1 MVKDMTNG
9 NIAKHLI
16 YYSIPLILGNL
27 FQLTYNAVDSII
39 VGKCAGES
47 ALAAVGAA
55 SPVMNIVILGINGLC
70 IGASVLM
77 SEFFGGGKQEDFR
90 REFSTTLLFGT
101 IFSLSVMVLGLLLS
115 GSILRLLKVPEE
127 ILDMSVLYLRIIF
140 CGLPFTCFYNAY
152 ASGMRS
158 VGDSKTPV
166 NFLAF
171 ASVLNA
177 ALDYLFI
184 AIFRWGVAGA
194 AVATVIAQAVSA
206 LLCVG
211 YVYRKLP
218 LLALQGKELRIHKD
232 LLGQTLRHG
241 SVTALQQ
248 ATQPIGKLLIQ
259 GMVNE
264 LGVAAIATFNA
275 VSRVDDFAFTPEQS
289 ISHGMMTFIAQNR
302 GAKKK
307 DRVHSGLRVGLT
319 VEFGY
324 WVIICLVILLLRT
337 PIMRLFASADQTE
350 MIALGSAY
358 LLRMAFFYIMPAFT
372 NGMQGFFRGVGNMN
386 ITFIST
392 FIQISI
398 RVICI
403 AIMMPYMGL
412 VAVAYASLIG
422 WACMLLFEVPY
433 YFKYKREGLHLPQ

>member
-1 MVKDMTNG
+1 M
-9 NIAKHLI
+9 
-16 YYSIPLILGNL
+16 
-27 FQLTYNAVDSII
+27 
-39 VGKCAGES
+39 
-47 ALAAVGAA
+47 
-55 SPVMNIVILGINGLC
+55 
-70 IGASVLM
+70 
-77 SEFFGGGKQEDFR
+77 
-90 REFSTTLLFGT
+90 
-101 IFSLSVMVLGLLLS
+101 
-115 GSILRLLKVPEE
+115 
-127 ILDMSVLYLRIIF
+127 
-140 CGLPFTCFYNAY
+140 
-152 ASGMRS
+152 
-158 VGDSKTPV
+158 
-166 NFLAF
+166 
-171 ASVLNA
+171 
-177 ALDYLFI
+177 
-184 AIFRWGVAGA
+184 
-194 AVATVIAQAVSA
+194 
-206 LLCVG
+206 
-211 YVYRKLP
+211 
-218 LLALQGKELRIHKD
+218 
-232 LLGQTLRHG
+232 GQTLRHG

-433 YFKYKREGLHLPQ
+433 YFKYKREGFHLPQ